1 MKSSVTFV
9 YVSGWCPLGEFAAFL
24 NAYALLLRHL
34 PPARVPL
41 CTAHNGV
48 VDRARRICERR
59 FGSRSV
65 AALDD
70 AETGRVFAHFEA
82 RRRFEMRRFRTF
94 TPQDLSQLRA
104 DLDRCSGPVYE
115 DWYERWC
122 MAGDAAT
129 PPVSLE
135 KANSQGPAPVQ
146 FVPHLLVER
155 YPFVGRI
162 KEAA

>member
-34 PPARVPL
+34 PLARVPL
-41 CTAHNGV
+41 CMAHNGV

-94 TPQDLSQLRA
+94 TPQDLGQLRA
-104 DLDRCSGPVYE
+104 DLDRFSGRMYE
-115 DWYERWC
+115 DWYERWRVDGEAAVPPIEPVGADER
-122 MAGDAAT
+122 MAPG
-129 PPVSLE
+129 
-135 KANSQGPAPVQ
+135 VQ
-146 FVPHLLVER
+146 FVPHVLPYR
-155 YPFVGRI
+155 YPFTDRI
-162 KEAA
+162 EEAA